1 MSIKVLVVDD
11 SAFMREKIKKLL
23 QADPEIEVV
32 GVAVDGEDALKKVE
46 FYKPQV
52 ITLDLRMPR
61 MDGLAFLTTL
71 MKTSPLPV
79 VLVSSWAR
87 EGTEETLKAL
97 ELGAVDFVTKPGFGP
112 TEELWQIGEE
122 LREKVKAA
130 ARVRVD
136 KIKGLPEKEISKVPP
151 ALARSDLKILVM
163 GASTGGPRAFQFILT
178 HLAADFPLGIL
189 IAQHMPKEFMEIF
202 AARLNNMSPL
212 RVKLAE
218 EDDHIQPGTVLVAP
232 GGMQTRLV
240 KKKDPRG
247 RESIRVQ
254 LSRENNL
261 YQPSIDEMFFSV
273 AETYGDQAIGVL
285 LTGMGAD
292 GARGLQRLREKG
304 SLTIAESP
312 ETCVIYGMPKVA
324 VELGAVEHLLPLTEI
339 PDQICFL
346 ISGQKCSAMK
356 KH

>member
-1 MSIKVLVVDD
+1 MAVRVLVVDD
-11 SAFMREKIKKLL
+11 SAFMRQTIKKIL
-23 QADPEIEVV
+23 QTDPEIEVA

-46 FYKPQV
+46 FYHPQV

-61 MDGLAFLTTL
+61 MDGLAFLTSL

-97 ELGAVDFVTKPGFGP
+97 ELGAVDFITKPGIGP
-112 TEELWQIGEE
+112 TDELWQIEKE
-122 LREKVKAA
+122 LQEKVKAA
-130 ARVRVD
+130 ARIRID
-136 KIKGLPEKEISKVPP
+136 KIRVLPKKKISVVSPV
-151 ALARSDLKILVM
+151 LARSHLQVLVM

-178 HLAADFPLGIL
+178 HLPADFPLGVL
-189 IAQHMPKEFMEIF
+189 IAQHMPREFVDIF
-202 AARLNNMSPL
+202 AARLNGMSHL
-212 RVKLAE
+212 RVKKAE
-218 EDDHIQPGTVLVAP
+218 EDDVILPGTVLVAP
-232 GGMQTRLV
+232 GGLQTRVV
-240 KKKDPRG
+240 KEKGPRG
-247 RESIRVQ
+247 RENVRIN
-254 LSRENNL
+254 LSKEKNL

-273 AETYGDQAIGVL
+273 AEAFGNQAIGVL

-292 GARGLQRLREKG
+292 GARGLQSLREKG

-339 PDQICFL
+339 PDRICTF
-346 ISGQKCSAMK
+346 ISKQDLSAK
-356 KH
+356 NR